1 MAFTLDQV
9 VPWGRLF
16 AEYQRLFALSD
27 DDLQLKILGCGDG
40 PSSFNAEATRRGC
53 RVVSCDPLYQFSAA
67 QIRAR
72 VEAVS
77 DHLIEQTRLNEAEF
91 VWQTIS
97 SVEDLGRMRRQ
108 AMREFLADYE
118 PGKSQGRYLEA
129 ELPALPFADD
139 SFDLALCSHF
149 LFLYTEQL
157 TESFH
162 GDALT
167 EMCRVAKEVRVF
179 PLLALGAT
187 PSRYVEPVTEVLRAA
202 GLVVSIETVPYEFQR
217 GGNQMMRIRRHRVA
231 HKL

>member
-16 AEYQRLFALSD
+16 VEYQRLFALTD
-27 DDLQLKILGCGDG
+27 ADLQRKILGCGDG
-40 PSSFNAEATRRGC
+40 PSGFNAEATWRGC
-53 RVVSCDPLYQFSAA
+53 RVVSCDPLYRFSAA

-72 VEAVS
+72 VEAVY
-77 DHLIEQTRLNEAEF
+77 DQMIEQTRLNQSEF

-97 SVEDLGRMRRQ
+97 SVEELGRMRMQ

-118 PGKSQGRYLEA
+118 PGRSQGRYLEA
-129 ELPALPFADD
+129 ELPVLPFADD

-157 TESFH
+157 AESFH
-162 GDALT
+162 REALT

-179 PLLALGAT
+179 PLLALGSK
-187 PSRYVEPVTEVLRAA
+187 PSRYVEPVADFLRQA

-217 GGNQMMRIRRHRVA
+217 GGNQMMRIRRRSVTE
-231 HKL
+231 KL